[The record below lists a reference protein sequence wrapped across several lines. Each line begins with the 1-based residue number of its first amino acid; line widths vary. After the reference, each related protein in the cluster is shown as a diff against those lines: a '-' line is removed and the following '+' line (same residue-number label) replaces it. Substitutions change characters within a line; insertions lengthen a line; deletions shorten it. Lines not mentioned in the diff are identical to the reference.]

1 MIVAFDADILCLLLY
16 PSITPPID
24 PGTGKPVERARARLQ
39 HLVTELEAS
48 RARIVVPAPALAEF
62 LVVAGDRGP
71 EERNAAGPGGP
82 RGAGTTARCTM
93 KGRRPLCGG
102 MAEWLK
108 AAVLKTVG
116 RESVSWVRIPV
127 PPPRFDSKSFIF
139 NGLAAGITGEPLSVS
154 HISPWGWR
162 CSCR

>member
-1 MIVAFDADILCLLLY
+1 M
-16 PSITPPID
+16 
-24 PGTGKPVERARARLQ
+24 ERARARLQ
-39 HLVTELEAS
+39 RLVTELEAS

-71 EERNAAGPGGP
+71 DYIRVIDRQAVFRIEPFDTASAIEAAASTRIALSRGDKKSGRTDAVSPDG
-82 RGAGTTARCTM
+82 RCGAGRTTRGRM
-93 KGRRPLCGG
+93 KGRRPLRGG

-127 PPPRFDSKSFIF
+127 PPPSFVCKW
-139 NGLAAGITGEPLSVS
+139 LK
-154 HISPWGWR
+154 ISA
-162 CSCR
+162 